1 MWIVDNHYTIYK
13 ENKAVQE
20 RVIIVKKED
29 YSVITETIEG
39 DFSSATDTELIT
51 EVLEVF
57 YQKIYMNRA
66 EKEEIQKLKKINQEQ
81 SKQLEKSEDLLTKT
95 NLAMFEMTDKVLTN
109 EEKLDYLYRHL
120 KVEFVAEESEETVEK
135 EEVTEHTETE
145 STEERNTSE
154 TTETSEKVSEPETA
168 VEPEK
173 VGDGHAGSSTEA
185 TV

>member
-120 KVEFVAEESEETVEK
+120 KVEFVAEDESEAEKK
-135 EEVTEHTETE
+135 EEEVTE

-154 TTETSEKVSEPETA
+154 TTETYEKVSEPETA

-173 VGDGHAGSSTEA
+173 VGDGHAESSTEA